1 MEGHCPLTII
11 FSNKG
16 FTLLEVL
23 IALLILVL
31 LAGALYGTYFSV
43 TRASSAAR
51 ERTGQLRDLRV
62 TLDLLRRELSAA
74 WYHSANTRLHFVVED
89 RDVFGKPASTLEFT
103 AFTVPRQ
110 GSVPCSDVMTVRY
123 RPLERE
129 ENSLI
134 LSRQTRDLYLDSKTE
149 PYPLTGKIEGFL
161 VECHDGNAWLKSWDT
176 ALNGRLPKAVRV
188 TITVRD
194 DNGPMSFNALVLPR
208 VSGL

>member
-1 MEGHCPLTII
+1 
-11 FSNKG
+11 
-16 FTLLEVL
+16 
-23 IALLILVL
+23 
-31 LAGALYGTYFSV
+31 
-43 TRASSAAR
+43 
-51 ERTGQLRDLRV
+51 
-62 TLDLLRRELSAA
+62 
-74 WYHSANTRLHFVVED
+74 
-89 RDVFGKPASTLEFT
+89 
-103 AFTVPRQ
+103 
-110 GSVPCSDVMTVRY
+110 MTVRY

>member
-1 MEGHCPLTII
+1 MKII

-23 IALLILVL
+23 IALLMLVI

-74 WYHSANTRLHFVVED
+74 WYNSANTRLHFVVED

-110 GSVPCSDVMTVRY
+110 GSVPSSDVMTVRY
-123 RPLERE
+123 RPLERA

-134 LSRQTRDLYLDSKTE
+134 LSRQTWDLYLDSKTG

-161 VECHDGNAWLKSWDT
+161 VECHDGETWLKSWDT

-194 DNGPMSFNALVLPR
+194 DTGPMSFNALVLPR
-208 VSGL
+208 VSGQ